1 VKASGA
7 AGPTTNGTTQ
17 PRRLPTPPAD
27 KLNRLYE
34 LIEDIEVAMLTTR
47 RRDGSLV
54 SRPMATQH
62 RADGAHFWFAAES
75 GSPKVQEI
83 ALDPNVNLSY
93 FKDRTREWVSVSGTA
108 RISRDRAKI
117 RELYEPSWKVW
128 FGERNELENGG
139 PEDPRIVLI
148 AVDAR
153 AAHFMTVGKPAPV
166 LLFEYLKAKVTGE
179 RVEMGVVQEVTA
191 DDLA

>member
-1 VKASGA
+1 MVNEA
-7 AGPTTNGTTQ
+7 
-17 PRRLPTPPAD
+17 RRIRRPVPEPSPE

-54 SRPMATQH
+54 SRPMATQR
-62 RADGAHFWFAAES
+62 RADGAHFWFVS
-75 GSPKVQEI
+75 SSDSPKVREI
-83 ALDPNVNLSY
+83 ALDPNVNLAY
-93 FKDRTREWVSVSGTA
+93 YKDRTREWVSISGTA
-108 RISRDRAKI
+108 RLSRDRAKI

-128 FGERNELENGG
+128 FGNRGGDENGG
-139 PEDPRIVLI
+139 PEDPRMVLI

-153 AAHFMTVGKPAPV
+153 LAHFMTVEKSAPV
-166 LLFEYLKAKVTGE
+166 LLFESIRSRVTGE
-179 RVEMGVVQEVTA
+179 PVELGEVQEVTA

>member
-1 VKASGA
+1 MNEAGRARRASTE
-7 AGPTTNGTTQ
+7 PS
-17 PRRLPTPPAD
+17 PDR
-27 KLNRLYE
+27 LNRLYE

-54 SRPMATQH
+54 SRPMATQR
-62 RADGAHFWFAAES
+62 RADGAHFWFVAAS
-75 GSPKVQEI
+75 DSPKVREI
-83 ALDPNVNLSY
+83 AFDPNVNLAY
-93 FKDRTREWVSVSGTA
+93 YKDRTREWVSVSGTA

-128 FGERNELENGG
+128 FGNRGGHEDGG
-139 PEDPRIVLI
+139 PEDPRMTLI

-153 AAHFMTVGKPAPV
+153 SAHFMTVEKPAPA
-166 LLFEYLKAKVTGE
+166 LLFESLRAKVTGE
-179 RVEMGVVQEVTA
+179 RMELGVVQEVTA